1 MSNDMLS
8 YVGKFDGSH
17 AQRHD
22 VIPEFFSR
30 GYNNTRRLN
39 KCSQAAGFPRKAR
52 GNDERISER
61 IVLFRENSPSR
72 IHCMVYC
79 NNARLINLV
88 IANDQ

>member
-1 MSNDMLS
+1 MSNDMLTN
-8 YVGKFDGSH
+8 VGKFNDSH

-30 GYNNTRRLN
+30 GSNNTRRLN

-61 IVLFRENSPSR
+61 TVLFLETSPSR

-79 NNARLINLV
+79 NNARLLNFV
-88 IANDQ
+88 IAHDQ